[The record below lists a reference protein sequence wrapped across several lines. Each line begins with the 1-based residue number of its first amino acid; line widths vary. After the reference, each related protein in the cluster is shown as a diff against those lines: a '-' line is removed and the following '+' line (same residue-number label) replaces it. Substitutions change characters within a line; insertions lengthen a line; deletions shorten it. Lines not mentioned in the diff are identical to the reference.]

1 LKWSVHELFKRQDK
15 GLLINEN
22 IELNELVN
30 SHSDLRG
37 LSPIHVEG
45 KADISSSK
53 VTFHLTISGVMTL
66 PCARTLVDVEYPFT
80 IQTVET
86 FLLKPSDYD
95 ENDENTHSV
104 QGDTVDLMPVI
115 RELVLL
121 EVPLQVFSD
130 HAAPQEGNNWKLISE
145 EEQKNKI
152 DPRLAGLAKFFE
164 QDDNRS

>member
-1 LKWSVHELFKRQDK
+1 MKWSVNELFKLQEK
-15 GLLINEN
+15 GLVIDESY
-22 IELNELVN
+22 ELNELVS
-30 SHSDLRG
+30 SHPDLRKI
-37 LSPIHVEG
+37 SPIHVKG
-45 KADISSSK
+45 KADISSLK
-53 VTFHLTISGVMTL
+53 VTFHLTLTGVMTL

-86 FLLKPSDYD
+86 FLLKPSDY
-95 ENDENTHSV
+95 EIEDENTHSI
-104 QGDTVDLMPVI
+104 QGDVVDLSPVI

-121 EVPLQVFSD
+121 EVPLQVFSE
-130 HAAPQEGNNWKLISE
+130 HAAPQEGNDWKIVSE